1 MYKTTKYGNNV
12 YITILWEV
20 HMNTSNMKK
29 MIVLKDLPSNIVEEA
44 IVVLKSN
51 INIKNYEF
59 VDKDINNKGKT
70 KEKNGNYIV
79 KEAENLV
86 SNYISNIEKPK
97 NIENKNIQLQKK
109 YNRLKKICLFWTVM
123 SILGILINI
132 I

>member
-1 MYKTTKYGNNV
+1 
-12 YITILWEV
+12 
-20 HMNTSNMKK
+20 MNTSNMKK

>member
-1 MYKTTKYGNNV
+1 MYKTTKYGKNV